1 MEPVRNEPRI
11 RAASGAADTR
21 PDPKAR
27 QSASQNGP
35 TRPATQPRMQAVQGS
50 APAPSSDGP
59 TRGPMGPIGPA
70 REASESTRDPAA
82 RQRRSRLRPKTIA
95 GKRLTRAEIQ
105 EGISLID
112 EMWYE
117 RPKTRADCAEGIRP
131 CPFVSCKYHLYLD
144 VKDETQSI
152 KLNFP
157 HLEVWEM
164 EHSCALDVSEQ
175 GGLTL
180 EEVGHILNL
189 TRERVRQVEVGG
201 LDRLK
206 HAGVVEDIERV
217 FGNATKFEDP

>member
-1 MEPVRNEPRI
+1 MDPVRNEP
-11 RAASGAADTR
+11 GDE
-21 PDPKAR
+21 
-27 QSASQNGP
+27 
-35 TRPATQPRMQAVQGS
+35 PR
-50 APAPSSDGP
+50 DG
-59 TRGPMGPIGPA
+59 T
-70 REASESTRDPAA
+70 TT

-105 EGISLID
+105 EGIRLVD
-112 EMWYE
+112 DMWYE
-117 RPKTRADCAEGIRP
+117 RPKTRADCVDGPRP

-144 VKDETQSI
+144 VKEETQSI

-189 TRERVRQVEVGG
+189 TRERVRQVEVAGIEK
-201 LDRLK
+201 LK
-206 HAGVVEDIERV
+206 NVSVVEDIERI
-217 FGNATKFEDP
+217 FGAAVKFEDI

>member
-1 MEPVRNEPRI
+1 MEPVRNEPRA
-11 RAASGAADTR
+11 RAASGSQETR
-21 PDPKAR
+21 PESRAR
-27 QSASQNGP
+27 SGAAAP
-35 TRPATQPRMQAVQGS
+35 RTPTQPAMPTQGE
-50 APAPSSDGP
+50 ARANTSS
-59 TRGPMGPIGPA
+59 GPMGPMAPA
-70 REASESTRDPAA
+70 KDASASTRDPAA
-82 RQRRSRLRPKTIA
+82 RQRRSRMRPKTIA

-105 EGISLID
+105 EGIALLD
-112 EMWYE
+112 DLWYE
-117 RPKTRADCAEGIRP
+117 RPKTRSECVDGIRP

-144 VKDETQSI
+144 VKDDTQSI

-201 LDRLK
+201 LERLK
-206 HAGVVEDIERV
+206 GANIVEDIERI
-217 FGNATKFEDP
+217 FGNATKFEEP

>member
-1 MEPVRNEPRI
+1 MEPVRND
-11 RAASGAADTR
+11 ADE
-21 PDPKAR
+21 KA
-27 QSASQNGP
+27 
-35 TRPATQPRMQAVQGS
+35 QG
-50 APAPSSDGP
+50 
-59 TRGPMGPIGPA
+59 
-70 REASESTRDPAA
+70 RDQ

-105 EGISLID
+105 EGIRLVD
-112 EMWYE
+112 DMWYE
-117 RPKTRADCAEGIRP
+117 RPKTRADCVDGPRP

-175 GGLTL
+175 GGMTL

-189 TRERVRQVEVGG
+189 TRERVRQVEVAG

-206 HAGVVEDIERV
+206 ASGVVEDIDRI
-217 FGNATKFEDP
+217 FGAATKFEEP

>member
-1 MEPVRNEPRI
+1 MEPVRNDARRGGSQHAEN
-11 RAASGAADTR
+11 RAEVRGEAH
-21 PDPKAR
+21 
-27 QSASQNGP
+27 
-35 TRPATQPRMQAVQGS
+35 VQ
-50 APAPSSDGP
+50 
-59 TRGPMGPIGPA
+59 PIGPVPEGGQA
-70 REASESTRDPAA
+70 IREAST

-112 EMWYE
+112 DMWYE
-117 RPKTRADCAEGIRP
+117 RPKTRQDCVDGMRP

-175 GGLTL
+175 GGMTL

-189 TRERVRQVEVGG
+189 TRERVRQVEVAGI
-201 LDRLK
+201 DKLK
-206 HAGVVEDIERV
+206 KVGIVEDIERI
-217 FGNATKFEDP
+217 FGAATKFEDP

>member
-1 MEPVRNEPRI
+1 MGPV
-11 RAASGAADTR
+11 
-21 PDPKAR
+21 
-27 QSASQNGP
+27 
-35 TRPATQPRMQAVQGS
+35 
-50 APAPSSDGP
+50 APAKD
-59 TRGPMGPIGPA
+59 
-70 REASESTRDPAA
+70 ASESTRDPSAK
-82 RQRRSRLRPKTIA
+82 QRRSRLRPKTIA

-105 EGISLID
+105 EGIALLD
-112 EMWYE
+112 DLWYE
-117 RPKTRADCAEGIRP
+117 RPKTRSECVDGIRP

-144 VKDETQSI
+144 VKDDTQSI

-201 LDRLK
+201 LERLK
-206 HAGVVEDIERV
+206 GAGVVEDIERI
-217 FGNATKFEDP
+217 FGNATKFEEP

>member
-1 MEPVRNEPRI
+1 MEPVRNESRL
-11 RAASGAADTR
+11 RAASGPQDPR
-21 PDPKAR
+21 PDVR
-27 QSASQNGP
+27 GQ
-35 TRPATQPRMQAVQGS
+35 RPVQAGTS
-50 APAPSSDGP
+50 APALGGRSPTQPGVNAVAAEAPPRQAMGPVAP
-59 TRGPMGPIGPA
+59 TRD
-70 REASESTRDPAA
+70 ASESTRDPAA

-95 GKRLTRAEIQ
+95 GKRLTRAEIM

-112 EMWYE
+112 DMWYE
-117 RPKTRADCAEGIRP
+117 RPKTRADCVDGIRP

-206 HAGVVEDIERV
+206 TAGVVEDIERI
-217 FGNATKFEDP
+217 FGNATKFEEP

>member
-1 MEPVRNEPRI
+1 MEPVRNDADE
-11 RAASGAADTR
+11 AA
-21 PDPKAR
+21 
-27 QSASQNGP
+27 
-35 TRPATQPRMQAVQGS
+35 QG
-50 APAPSSDGP
+50 
-59 TRGPMGPIGPA
+59 
-70 REASESTRDPAA
+70 RDP

-105 EGISLID
+105 EGIRLID
-112 EMWYE
+112 DMWYE
-117 RPKTRADCAEGIRP
+117 RPKSRADCVDGMRP

-175 GGLTL
+175 GGMTL

-189 TRERVRQVEVGG
+189 TRERVRQVEVAG

-206 HAGVVEDIERV
+206 ASGVVEDIERI
-217 FGNATKFEDP
+217 FGPSTKFEEP

>member
-1 MEPVRNEPRI
+1 MEPVRNEPRA
-11 RAASGAADTR
+11 RATSGSQDARPEGRARASAQRTGK
-21 PDPKAR
+21 P
-27 QSASQNGP
+27 GE
-35 TRPATQPRMQAVQGS
+35 
-50 APAPSSDGP
+50 APAQRPTVEAQARPS
-59 TRGPMGPIGPA
+59 TNVMGPMVPA
-70 REASESTRDPAA
+70 KDASESTRDPSA

-105 EGISLID
+105 EGIALLD
-112 EMWYE
+112 DLWYE
-117 RPKTRADCAEGIRP
+117 RPKTRSECVDGIRP

-144 VKDETQSI
+144 VKDDTQSI

-201 LDRLK
+201 LERLK
-206 HAGVVEDIERV
+206 GAGVVEDIERI
-217 FGNATKFEDP
+217 FGNATKFEEP